1 MGLRGVCRRVVGTDG
16 VRRMFMSSSG
26 LWRGERHI
34 VLELAVTSATQRV
47 LFLVMSL
54 FLHVDDSVN

>member
-1 MGLRGVCRRVVGTDG
+1 
-16 VRRMFMSSSG
+16 MFMSSSG